1 MPRKLLAVVE
11 GDGVALVLVG
21 HQQARCHSRY
31 TISMFA
37 AYMPRQHI
45 ARLPLG
51 QGDQPAFVILADD
64 GVSLPVTDARLPV
77 DNFRA
82 LIDADAVLDHTSP
95 LLPARITLA
104 IGLLSAQ
111 MLAHVAPITSARID
125 VPVDGL
131 MADLQSPFQREP
143 VSGLFR
149 AEVCPDQPLDFG
161 PFIR

>member
-45 ARLPLG
+45 ARLP
-51 QGDQPAFVILADD
+51 
-64 GVSLPVTDARLPV
+64 V

-111 MLAHVAPITSARID
+111 MLAHVAHITSARID

-131 MADLQSPFQREP
+131 MADLKSPFQREP

-149 AEVCPDQPLDFG
+149 AGVCPDQPLDFG